1 MNGCQFDLDL
11 EQWHKG
17 NARQAV
23 PPQEQEWTD
32 GPGEVGGK
40 AGRGRAVSLRWAGGG
55 ALGRVQAAHCLLWLL
70 LTSVSPVLAAPEKW
84 ISLFVP
90 SHLTL
95 YQLEMTGSQGSVSS
109 QDT

>member
-23 PPQEQEWTD
+23 PLQEQEWTD

-55 ALGRVQAAHCLLWLL
+55 ALGRVQAAHRPFHNRPRSLLPHGLVSVLL
-70 LTSVSPVLAAPEKW
+70 SRNEIIGLTPGPILFSPDIRNKAA
-84 ISLFVP
+84 V
-90 SHLTL
+90 
-95 YQLEMTGSQGSVSS
+95 
-109 QDT
+109 